1 MTASGAELQ
10 SEVIVL
16 DIRELVLDKA
26 YNRGLDPADLEV
38 VESKTTDDHE
48 LSVLVESRSLH
59 TGGDRSM
66 EKSDD
71 V

>member
-1 MTASGAELQ
+1 MSGHDSDGTDHE

-16 DIRELVLDKA
+16 DIKELILDEA

-38 VESKTTDDHE
+38 AESKTTDDHE

-59 TGGDRSM
+59 TRGER
-66 EKSDD
+66 
-71 V
+71 